1 MYIKKCNNSNI
12 KSCKVDELPNIP
24 LLPWGHRICNKD
36 ISNCDNF
43 PIRPFSRFK
52 ITKWKTGI
60 PLTAVIPTNSRPLPQ
75 PAKWCAP
82 GRPLPDLDNLKSLED
97 FNKIIDIE
105 TGNFIQEI
113 SENKINH
120 SDYLLYN
127 NQDYFVDND
136 GNVVWCS
143 DNVKDEDKL
152 STNFYSGPGWKQ
164 DKVHGNKFKA
174 IPRPIKH
181 WRKQLFP
188 RQFIDSNGNP
198 ASNTESSID
207 DTISRR
213 GRHGV
218 GSGVFDIPNG
228 YFITEQDYL
237 DSSSLDKYI
246 NNSQVSCI
254 PIYVKDASFNFQEQ
268 YKNLNE
274 NVKKELIECFTNNA
288 RLTCKNALLRAR
300 PGNNQSSS
308 SYQFQSNRGYLQARV
323 KLYRQ
328 SSTFSYNPYM
338 IPKPI
343 DINSINDNSL
353 HKFPPNT
360 ISLYISH
367 RLLFFDPS
375 QKGYTNSC
383 YGSEQLCNCGVP
395 VTYKPRNISFQCDSA
410 VTSRNNTRKKSR
422 IAINRN
428 QYNITNSW
436 GITAAHDSLYN
447 KCINPWRINNIRRKK
462 TLLCDNIKKI
472 LEKLEDYRPS
482 QDNSIANDLM
492 SLFESLRVLVEL
504 SEITNTNVEEFINN
518 LDTNNTN

>member
-43 PIRPFSRFK
+43 PIRPGSRFK
-52 ITKWKTGI
+52 ITKWKTGV

-75 PAKWCAP
+75 PNKWCAP
-82 GRPLPDLDNLKSLED
+82 GRPLPSLDNLDELQ
-97 FNKIIDIE
+97 NIIDFD
-105 TGNFIQEI
+105 TGNFIQDI
-113 SENKINH
+113 KENKINH

-127 NQDYFVDND
+127 NKNYYVDNN
-136 GNVVWCS
+136 GNIVWC
-143 DNVKDEDKL
+143 DDKVKPEDKL
-152 STNFYSGPGWKQ
+152 RANFYSGPGWKR
-164 DKVHGNKFKA
+164 DRVHATRLK
-174 IPRPIKH
+174 PLSRPIKH

-188 RQFIDSNGNP
+188 RQFINDDGNP
-198 ASNTESSID
+198 SFDINSIIDENT
-207 DTISRR
+207 SRR
-213 GRHGV
+213 GRRGT
-218 GSGVFDIPNG
+218 GTSVFETPNG
-228 YFITEQDYL
+228 YFKTDPNFL
-237 DSSSLDKYI
+237 NSSSEDKYI
-246 NNSQVSCI
+246 NNNNVSCI
-254 PIYVKDASFNFQEQ
+254 PIYVKDISFNFQEQ

-274 NVKKELIECFTNNA
+274 TVKKELIECFRNNA
-288 RLTCKNALLRAR
+288 KLICKNALLRAR

-323 KLYRQ
+323 KLHRQ

-428 QYNITNSW
+428 QYNITNFW
-436 GITAAHDSLYN
+436 GITAAHDTLYN

-472 LEKLEDYRPS
+472 LEKLENNNNTVSPET
-482 QDNSIANDLM
+482 DNSIKNDLA
-492 SLFESLRVLVEL
+492 SLFDNLQVLVDLNEFL
-504 SEITNTNVEEFINN
+504 SH
-518 LDTNNTN
+518 LDTITSS